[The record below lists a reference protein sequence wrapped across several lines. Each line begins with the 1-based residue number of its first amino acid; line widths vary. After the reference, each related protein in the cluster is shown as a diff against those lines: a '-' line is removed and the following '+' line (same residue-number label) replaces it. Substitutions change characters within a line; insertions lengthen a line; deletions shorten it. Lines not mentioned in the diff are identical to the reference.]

1 MSGAEMLMLVALGF
15 AVASL
20 LALVIARGLW
30 SFAKRLHRRRMR
42 AEVPHTI
49 ATLKAERASL
59 LADHAMQ
66 VRKTE
71 VRLAEMKARLAEQAA
86 EVARHR
92 NRFELMAKAAADR
105 EVAFKAREEE
115 ARELRD
121 QIGPLE
127 AELAKRTIANQ
138 SLAEQLRQREETIAR
153 LTREI
158 SDLKEIVSE
167 QELELA
173 EFERK
178 EPVPISPPIF
188 GSAER
193 AGAHERLSHR
203 IDDLAALSREI
214 AEQREQ
220 LTRERDELSA
230 LRQSMSAGDAG
241 AEPERISE
249 AAQVI
254 EDRGREIEEKLA
266 AAERESVALASELDS
281 LDNLSPEKTF
291 ETSRPADA
299 MPDSPV
305 AEGEIG
311 EEGPRSRPAGNVV
324 SLAARIRAL
333 QRDSAS

>member
-1 MSGAEMLMLVALGF
+1 MLMLVALGF

-105 EVAFKAREEE
+105 EAAFIAREEE
-115 ARELRD
+115 ACELRD

-127 AELAKRTIANQ
+127 AELAKRTIVNQ
-138 SLAEQLRQREETIAR
+138 SLDEEARRREETIAR
-153 LTREI
+153 LTREM

-167 QELELA
+167 QEVELA

-178 EPVPISPPIF
+178 QPLAASPPMF
-188 GSAER
+188 ASSDR
-193 AGAHERLSHR
+193 TGAHERLLHR

-214 AEQREQ
+214 AEQRKQ
-220 LTRERDELSA
+220 LTRERDELAA
-230 LRQSMSAGDAG
+230 LRQSASPGAAE

-249 AAQVI
+249 AVQAI

-266 AAERESVALASELDS
+266 AAERESVALASEIDS
-281 LDNLSPEKTF
+281 IDNSPEETF
-291 ETSRPADA
+291 ESSGGADA
-299 MPDSPV
+299 MPGSPV
-305 AEGEIG
+305 AEGEI
-311 EEGPRSRPAGNVV
+311 EEETARSRPAGNVV

-333 QRDSAS
+333 QRDSAN